1 MTEVLDTEQTDQTET
16 STTVLEAWESI
27 LGNVAAVRDE
37 RPSLKHVV
45 TVMRRHE
52 YLSPINDHFSGYT
65 QKFYDVLEDALD
77 LLQFEAESFPK
88 AKKAGEDDMEVNRV
102 LYMNIYIGWMRLIQ
116 QEEIDWD
123 LGSEDSLGHMAA
135 LTDVAAFLLGD
146 QGLITYLDAAGFEPT
161 DEDKELLN
169 AVFTDEVDGE

>member
-1 MTEVLDTEQTDQTET
+1 MTEVFDNEQTET

-27 LGNVAAVRDE
+27 LGNVASVRE
-37 RPSLKHVV
+37 EKPSLKHVV

-52 YLSPINDHFSGYT
+52 YLSPINEHFAGYT
-65 QKFYDVLEDALD
+65 KKFYDVLEDALD

-116 QEEIDWD
+116 QEELDWD
-123 LGSEDSLGHMAA
+123 LGEEDSLGHMAA

-146 QGLITYLDAAGFEPT
+146 QGLVTYLDAAGFEPT
-161 DEDKELLN
+161 AEDKDLLST
-169 AVFTDEVDGE
+169 AFTDEVDGE

>member
-1 MTEVLDTEQTDQTET
+1 MTEVLDNEQTET

-27 LGNVAAVRDE
+27 LGNVASVRDE
-37 RPSLKHVV
+37 KPSLKHVV

-52 YLSPINDHFSGYT
+52 YLSPINEHFAGYT
-65 QKFYDVLEDALD
+65 KKFYDVLEDALD

-116 QEEIDWD
+116 QEELDWD
-123 LGSEDSLGHMAA
+123 LGEEDSLGHMAA
-135 LTDVAAFLLGD
+135 LTDAAAFLLGD

-161 DEDKELLN
+161 AEDKDLLS
-169 AVFTDEVDGE
+169 AAFTDEVDGE